1 MMRWLRKQPAGQ
13 KPEVESEPSFNPNP
27 DPAANN
33 RDVNESMRDLEIP
46 DSHQSLQAEHD
57 GPGAEARLDSEASK
71 EHEIMD
77 EGIAEAGSESV
88 PLTEP
93 SVEATMNASS
103 ADSFEEAP
111 PEGLSDDVPASAGTL
126 EEAITESQAASP
138 LEGELVEVQ
147 TSNSSEDGFADPA
160 AQVEEMDEPGSQE
173 KIGLISPSEPILEVR
188 EVHRSFPVGGQ
199 SLHVLKGINMEVM
212 PGQLVMLKGRSG
224 SGKTTLLN
232 MLGGLD
238 QPSQGEIYFRGQKL
252 HTLSDKKRT
261 VLRRDQI
268 GFIFQAYALL
278 PLLSAYE
285 NVELSLRMA
294 SVPSREW
301 KERITHCLNLV
312 GLGKRMHHRPFEL
325 SGGEQQRV
333 AIAKA
338 IAHRPHL
345 LLADEPT
352 ANLDSQMGAQVMAV
366 FKNIIETENVTI
378 CMTTHDPTILEV
390 ADHVYEMVDGRF
402 V

>member
-1 MMRWLRKQPAGQ
+1 MRRWLRKRPVDEAPEAENDSLPASTQ
-13 KPEVESEPSFNPNP
+13 AADPEPEV
-27 DPAANN
+27 
-33 RDVNESMRDLEIP
+33 IK
-46 DSHQSLQAEHD
+46 QAD
-57 GPGAEARLDSEASK
+57 KWIDTVILDS
-71 EHEIMD
+71 
-77 EGIAEAGSESV
+77 
-88 PLTEP
+88 
-93 SVEATMNASS
+93 
-103 ADSFEEAP
+103 
-111 PEGLSDDVPASAGTL
+111 DVP
-126 EEAITESQAASP
+126 
-138 LEGELVEVQ
+138 
-147 TSNSSEDGFADPA
+147 TSIDQSI
-160 AQVEEMDEPGSQE
+160 EPDMLPDNIIHKS
-173 KIGLISPSEPILEVR
+173 LEPILEVR
-188 EVHRSFPVGGQ
+188 DVHRSFQVGGQ
-199 SLHVLKGINMEVM
+199 SLHVLKGIHMEVL

-238 QPSQGEIYFRGQKL
+238 QPSEGEIYFRGQTL
-252 HTLSDKKRT
+252 HTLSDKRRT

-278 PLLSAYE
+278 PLLSAWE

-301 KERITHCLNLV
+301 KERVAHCLNLV

-366 FKNIIETENVTI
+366 FRNIIETENVTI

-390 ADHVYEMVDGRF
+390 ADHVYEMVDGQF